1 MFKLFRHHHH
11 ICQLEFFVQFGFFF
25 LLVIF
30 SKWFI
35 GCAHTKQNGEGD
47 CRRVPDGRSGAQV
60 LRGPLFV
67 LSAAPLHHLHHARWG
82 QFLFLLFSVGFSHH
96 TQNPEPKFFL
106 LCRDSRH
113 VFANEREG
121 TCALK
126 SNRTPPSMVSIDF
139 FLFFCFFFHLLL
151 WNKTKEE
158 DNQSHSPASCVCV
171 GPA

>member
-25 LLVIF
+25 SLLYSQNDLLVV
-30 SKWFI
+30 
-35 GCAHTKQNGEGD
+35 HTQNRMVKVIADEFLTD
-47 CRRVPDGRSGAQV
+47 DRERKYYADRYSCCPP
-60 LRGPLFV
+60 PLFIIFITLV
-67 LSAAPLHHLHHARWG
+67 EVSFFFYY
-82 QFLFLLFSVGFSHH
+82 FLGVFSHH

-113 VFANEREG
+113 VFASEREG

-139 FLFFCFFFHLLL
+139 FLVFCFFFHLLL
-151 WNKTKEE
+151 
-158 DNQSHSPASCVCV
+158 
-171 GPA
+171 

>member
-82 QFLFLLFSVGFSHH
+82 QFLFLLFSGGFFPSH
-96 TQNPEPKFFL
+96 TKSRTKVLLVVPWLTTCFCQRERGNLCAKIKPDSAIDGLDRFFF
-106 LCRDSRH
+106 
-113 VFANEREG
+113 V
-121 TCALK
+121 
-126 SNRTPPSMVSIDF
+126 
-139 FLFFCFFFHLLL
+139 FFHLLL